1 MALDSGN
8 QLWGATSDNSPTAP
22 DSLVRINPLTAL
34 VTVVGS
40 LNAPSGGTAADLA
53 FETDGTLIG
62 WFTGAGAYGT
72 VNTSTGQV
80 TLLTGPGVPAGG
92 IGGIAV
98 TQSPYMIGP
107 FSYAT
112 GAVFSVSASSV
123 AGSATLRLFHTI
135 TNTENSILSLT
146 GDPCCTFTA
155 LEILGPTIYAL
166 AGGSLLTITIPS
178 GGAAV
183 AGPVPAGVVS
193 LSFAL
198 APPVT
203 VSVAPPTAS
212 LSVNQTQTFTATVGG
227 TFNTTVT
234 WSIPGG
240 APGSINPNTG
250 VYTAPPTIAAQ
261 QNVTVTATSQADP
274 TKTGTATVTLTPVS
288 LTVSPSTAT
297 LYSGQTQQFTATVTG
312 SSNTAVTWSIPAGA
326 PGSINAST
334 GLYTAPAN
342 ITSQQNVTVT
352 ATSQADSTKTATA
365 TVTLAL
371 VSITVA
377 PPTATL
383 NGGQT
388 QQFTATVTGSSNTA
402 VTWSIPAGAPG
413 SINASTGLYTA
424 PANITSQQNVT
435 VTATSQ
441 ADSTKTATATVT
453 LALVSITVAPPT
465 VTLSVSQTQ
474 LFTATVSGSSNT
486 AVTWS
491 IPAGAPGS
499 INAGTGLYTAPAAI
513 ASQQNVTVT
522 ATSQAD
528 PTKTATAT
536 VTLALVSITA
546 APSTAT
552 LNGGQTQQFTATVI
566 GSSNTAVTWSI
577 PAGAPGSINAGSGLY
592 TAPATVA
599 SQQNVTVTATSQAD
613 STKTATATITLTPVS
628 VTVSPGTVTLFGGQS
643 QQFTATVSGSS
654 NTAVTWSVPA
664 GTPGSIS
671 TTGLYTAAATVPYQT
686 VIVTATSQADPTKT
700 ATATVTLSPPI
711 STVPAPPSVWLAAIG
726 LVTCSLMALAQKLSA
741 RHRA

>member
-1 MALDSGN
+1 MTIRAAFVLLLTCFSVARAQGLALYGASTGVGSLYRINPVNGNGALVGPLHDALSNSYGVRAMALDSGN

-377 PPTATL
+377 PPT
-383 NGGQT
+383 
-388 QQFTATVTGSSNTA
+388 
-402 VTWSIPAGAPG
+402 
-413 SINASTGLYTA
+413 
-424 PANITSQQNVT
+424 
-435 VTATSQ
+435 
-441 ADSTKTATATVT
+441 
-453 LALVSITVAPPT
+453 